1 MSRNLT
7 AGFLAEITSS
17 ALKPFYAI
25 KAEFQEG
32 DIRLWTGYGE
42 ITINAETYTG
52 SGTLLNISKVE
63 ETSEIKATS
72 LSVALSGVDSSVLN
86 AAVNAQYQNR
96 TLTLFLGMLDTNYSV
111 ISDVYQLFQGRMDT
125 MTINDAGETSSI
137 VLSVESRLIDLEKP
151 NEKRYTA
158 EEQKT
163 LFSTDKGLEFVT
175 DLQDKEI
182 IWGKASR

>member
-7 AGFLAEITSS
+7 SGFLTELSAS
-17 ALKPFYAI
+17 ALQPFYAI

-32 DIRLWTGYGE
+32 DIRLWTGYGD
-42 ITINAETYTG
+42 ITISSETYLG
-52 SGTLLNISKVE
+52 SGSFLNISKVE

-72 LSVALSGVDSSVLN
+72 LSVALSGLDSSILSAAIN
-86 AAVNAQYQNR
+86 ANYQNR
-96 TLTLFLGMLDTNYSV
+96 TLTLFLGMLNTNYSV
-111 ISDVYQLFQGRMDT
+111 IADVYQLFQGRMDT
-125 MTINDAGETSSI
+125 MTINDAGESSGI
-137 VLSVESRLIDLEKP
+137 VLTVESRLIDLEKP
-151 NEKRYTA
+151 NERRYTA

-182 IWGKASR
+182 NWGTASR

>member
-1 MSRNLT
+1 VSRNLT
-7 AGFLAEITSS
+7 SGFLAEITSN

-25 KAEFQEG
+25 KAEFKEG
-32 DIRLWTGYGE
+32 DIKLWTGYGS
-42 ITINAETYTG
+42 ITINSEEYSGTG
-52 SGTLLNISKVE
+52 SFLNISKVE

-72 LSVALSGVDSSVLN
+72 LSIALSGVDSSVLSAAIN
-86 AAVNAQYQNR
+86 ADYQNR

-125 MTINDAGETSSI
+125 MTVNDAGESSAI

-182 IWGKASR
+182 VWGKT